1 MRGHLPLRKEAEPR
15 PSLRGRTAYRIGLR
29 SDLLP
34 EAHVTAHTF
43 GPTRL
48 LRSESVGNDLAFV
61 RRVISVLDG
70 NGIDAWLFG
79 GWAEE
84 LLGLSPPRPHAD
96 VDFLHPAQS
105 FATVDA
111 FLRREPSV
119 AEIAAKRSAHN
130 RAFEV
135 GGVMVE
141 LFLVQRDTAGRYTN
155 IWGTTRHD
163 WPDDVLDIRVAGLRV
178 ASRAA
183 LEGYRVP
190 WIGET
195 G

>member
-1 MRGHLPLRKEAEPR
+1 M
-15 PSLRGRTAYRIGLR
+15 
-29 SDLLP
+29 
-34 EAHVTAHTF
+34 TAHTF
-43 GPTRL
+43 DPTRL
-48 LRSESVGNDLAFV
+48 LRSDDVVNDLAFV
-61 RRVISVLDG
+61 RWVISLLDR

-84 LLGLSPPRPHAD
+84 LLGLSAPRPHTD
-96 VDFLHPAQS
+96 VDLLHPAQS

-119 AEIAAKRSAHN
+119 AEVAAKRFAHK
-130 RAFEV
+130 RAFEL

-141 LFLVQRDTAGRYTN
+141 LFLVQRDTAGRYTD
-155 IWGTTRHD
+155 IWGSARHD
-163 WPDDVLDIRVAGLRV
+163 WPDDVLDVRAAGLRV

-190 WIGET
+190 WLGET